1 VEVGLTRYIVR
12 RVLQAIPLL
21 FIISVILFVLMSNMG
36 DPLATLG
43 GRQPPRGEDRIRL
56 ERQLGLDQPIYIQYV
71 YWLVGN
77 DWRQIDVDGDGA
89 PDTYGNRR
97 GVLRG
102 DWGTS
107 LVTRRPVM
115 EMIGQRLPNTLMLML
130 TAQIVILLVSLTIGI
145 YSALR
150 QYSIVDNVVTAFSF
164 VGYSMPIFWLA
175 LILIYIFAV
184 HFKRM
189 GLPYLPTGGMYDPVV
204 GRTAGQLIW
213 HMVLPVVSLSVIS
226 VAAYSRY
233 VRASMLEVIGQDY
246 IRTARSKGL
255 TGQVVL
261 WRHALKNAALPL
273 VTLIGLDLPLLL
285 AGAVVTERIFAWPG
299 MGRLFLDHV
308 ERTDIPVLM
317 GILMM
322 VSLAVVV
329 FQLLTDIAYTFLDP
343 RIRYS

>member
-1 VEVGLTRYIVR
+1 LTRYIIR
-12 RVLQAIPLL
+12 RALQAIPLL
-21 FIISVILFVLMSNMG
+21 FIISVILFLLMSNMG
-36 DPLATLG
+36 DPLATMG
-43 GRQPPRGEDRIRL
+43 GRQPPRGEDRARL
-56 ERQLGLDQPIYIQYV
+56 ARQLGLDQPIYIQYV

-77 DWRQIDVDGDGA
+77 DWRMVDVNGDGT

-97 GVLRG
+97 GILRG

-107 LVTRRPVM
+107 LVTRRPVL
-115 EMIGQRLPNTLMLML
+115 EMIGQRLPNTLILML
-130 TAQIVILLVSLTIGI
+130 TAQIVILSVSLTIGI

-150 QYSIVDNVVTAFSF
+150 QYSFVDNAVTAFSF
-164 VGYSMPIFWLA
+164 IGYSMPIFWLA
-175 LILIYIFAV
+175 LVLIYVFAV
-184 HFKRM
+184 HFKRI

-204 GRTAGQLIW
+204 GRTAGQLLW
-213 HMVLPVVSLSVIS
+213 HMVLPVASLSVIS

-255 TGQVVL
+255 TGRVVL

-273 VTLIGLDLPLLL
+273 VTLVGLDLPLLL

-322 VSLAVVV
+322 VSIAVVV
-329 FQLLTDIAYTFLDP
+329 FQLLTDIVYTFLDP